1 MKFFFKH
8 IFIKFE
14 FGQEIFQDEKNYL
27 LNIIFFDKTII

>member
-8 IFIKFE
+8 VFIKFE

-27 LNIIFFDKTII
+27 KVKYYLL